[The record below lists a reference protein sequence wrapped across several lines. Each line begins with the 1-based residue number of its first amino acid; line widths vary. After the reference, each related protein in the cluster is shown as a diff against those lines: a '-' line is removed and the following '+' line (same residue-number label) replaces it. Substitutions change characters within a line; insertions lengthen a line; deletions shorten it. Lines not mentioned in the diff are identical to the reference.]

1 MVLMALGATAGLGA
15 AWLSATTERAAAIVI
30 GAVPFV
36 TPIAATLA
44 VASVAAGMGLVSGTA
59 WARSLALLA
68 SAAALAILLLA
79 AVALIT
85 RAPDGAGLASGIDP
99 DDTAM
104 TIGLGVIGVGFVGYS
119 GVLLV
124 LARRGSGFE

>member
-1 MVLMALGATAGLGA
+1 
-15 AWLSATTERAAAIVI
+15 
-30 GAVPFV
+30 
-36 TPIAATLA
+36 
-44 VASVAAGMGLVSGTA
+44 MGLVVGTA

-79 AVALIT
+79 AAALIT
-85 RAPDGAGLASGIDP
+85 RAPDDAGLASGIGP
-99 DDTAM
+99 EDTSM
-104 TIGLGVIGVGFVGYS
+104 TIGLGVVGLGFVGYS